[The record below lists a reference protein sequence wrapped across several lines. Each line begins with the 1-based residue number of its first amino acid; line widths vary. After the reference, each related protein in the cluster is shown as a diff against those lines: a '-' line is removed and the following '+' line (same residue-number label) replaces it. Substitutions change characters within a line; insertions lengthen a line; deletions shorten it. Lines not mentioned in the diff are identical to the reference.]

1 MRFTKLSEGDIQI
14 IFLEGRMDLANS
26 MKTESKLNEVL
37 GEGVLKIVI
46 DLEKLEFM
54 SSSGL
59 RTIISVEKR
68 LRERGG
74 KLVLANMS
82 ETVENLFN
90 LTRLYDLFV
99 VRKSLSEALAWLRDE
114 NPPE

>member
-1 MRFTKLSEGDIQI
+1 LHKMALNVLNEGDIRI
-14 IFLEGRMDLANS
+14 VFLEGRMDLAGS
-26 MKTESKLNEVL
+26 MKTETRLNDL
-37 GEGVLKIVI
+37 LDEGAAKIVM
-46 DLEKLEFM
+46 DFEKLEYL

-59 RTIISVEKR
+59 RAIISLEKK

-90 LTRLYDLFV
+90 ITLLYDLFAI
-99 VRKSLSEALAWLRDE
+99 RKSLSEALAAFRE
-114 NPPE
+114 G